1 VTAPGPRGLTRL
13 NPRVILRGLI
23 LIGSLVAFGYLLQAT
38 QFGTAI
44 NEAWIDNE
52 IRGKG
57 MDGELLF
64 LAAGA
69 LFMAVGLPRQLIS
82 FLGGYAFGFV
92 LGGTL
97 ALLSSVAGCVATFY
111 YARLMGRGV
120 VKTRFSKRIK
130 KFDDFLHH
138 NPFSMTLLIRLLPAG
153 SNLATNLIAGVSSVP
168 GLAFFAGSALGYLP
182 QTAVFALVG
191 SGINLD
197 PMLRISVGALMFVV
211 SGVLGV
217 WLYRKYRHG
226 KTLGAELE
234 RELTDPPA
242 RGQHL

>member
-1 VTAPGPRGLTRL
+1 VTAPRRLARL

-23 LIGSLVAFGYLLQAT
+23 LIGSLVAFGYLLEVT

-52 IRGKG
+52 IRSHGLA
-57 MDGELLF
+57 GELLF

-69 LFMAVGLPRQLIS
+69 VFMAVGLPRQIIS
-82 FLGGYAFGFV
+82 FLGGYAFGFL
-92 LGGTL
+92 LGGAL
-97 ALLSSVAGCVATFY
+97 ALVSSVAGCVATFY
-111 YARLMGRGV
+111 YTRLMGRGFV
-120 VKTRFSKRIK
+120 TARFSKRIK
-130 KFDDFLHH
+130 KLDDFLHR

-153 SNLATNLIAGVSSVP
+153 SNLVTNLLAGVSSVP
-168 GLAFFAGSALGYLP
+168 GLAFFAGSALGYIP
-182 QTAVFALVG
+182 QTAVFALIG

-197 PMLRISVGALMFVV
+197 PMLRIGVGALMFVV

-217 WLYRKYRHG
+217 WLYRNYRHG

-234 RELTDPPA
+234 RELTDTPE
-242 RGQHL
+242 RGRH